1 LEMGGIR
8 RTAIR
13 MRCEHGERVGCR
25 RHAGIDGTKYADDL
39 ADYQEKARNRR
50 FTQLGRPVSK
60 CLEERKHRVT
70 ERRGEG
76 SRVKVSS
83 QKGNTRYQQCAGC
96 GHIRAAASSQAAKAG
111 LATAPQGRFSIKL
124 FER

>member
-1 LEMGGIR
+1 MGGIR

-13 MRCEHGERVGCR
+13 MRCEHDERVACR

-50 FTQLGRPVSK
+50 FTQLGRPVSE

-83 QKGNTRYQQCAGC
+83 QGTRDISNALDVVTFGRP
-96 GHIRAAASSQAAKAG
+96 RAHKQRRPAWH
-111 LATAPQGRFSIKL
+111 APQGRFSIKL
-124 FER
+124 FEC